1 MAFHCPT
8 CKRDC
13 KDEEVYDHFHFTD
26 GRIPAVELPLETRVN
41 ILGNPG
47 TVKRVVEMANH
58 SVQISVLTDD
68 NQLLILLVRTTTKIK
83 AD

>member
-1 MAFHCPT
+1 MAFRCPT
-8 CKRDC
+8 CNTDC

-26 GRIPAVELPLETRVN
+26 GRTEAQKLRPETRVN
-41 ILGNPG
+41 VLGNPG

-68 NQLLILLVRTTTKIK
+68 NQLLILLVRPTTMIRT
-83 AD
+83 D